1 MFSVECLNKTG
12 NVRINVILR
21 PVGVTVF
28 ARAKWL
34 SITCPHCVS
43 IALLIQH
50 AKRVRRIVLS
60 PVTYLAV
67 HILLLYLING
77 TIFGKIFEYTMCIL
91 IFATIL
97 SENFHILRRN
107 HPNIIINVPRSS

>member
-28 ARAKWL
+28 ARAKLL

-43 IALLIQH
+43 IAFTYPACKARASHCIVTCDLSGGPYSSTLSH
-50 AKRVRRIVLS
+50 KRHDFR
-60 PVTYLAV
+60 
-67 HILLLYLING
+67 
-77 TIFGKIFEYTMCIL
+77 K
-91 IFATIL
+91 
-97 SENFHILRRN
+97 NF
-107 HPNIIINVPRSS
+107 